1 VKVPLLDLQAQYEG
15 IRGEIEA
22 ALRGVLESQRFILG
36 PEVEALEAEIAAYC
50 GASHAVA
57 CASGSDALLLAL
69 MAAGVG
75 PGDEVLC
82 PSYTF
87 FATAGSVARL
97 GARPVFADID
107 PATYNLDPEAA
118 RRVASRCT
126 RLAAILPVHLFGR
139 AFDAG
144 PLGELAAELRIPL
157 IEDAAQAIGASDSRG
172 RRCGSL
178 GFAGCFSFFPSKN
191 LGAYGDGGILTT
203 ADDEAAERLRVLRVH
218 GAKPKYHHHLVGLN
232 SRLDALQAAVVR
244 VKLRH
249 LDRWTEGR
257 QRNAARYDA
266 AFLDAGACR
275 SGEPL
280 DEAELPLAVP
290 AENPPGARHV
300 YNQYVVRVPAD
311 RRDALR
317 AFLAE
322 RGIGTEVYYPL
333 GLHQQP
339 CFADLGYRAGDLPAT
354 EQAADETLALPIYP
368 ELSEAQLDTV
378 IGSVLDFLRGRS

>member
-1 VKVPLLDLQAQYEG
+1 MRVPLLDLRAQYET
-15 IRGEIEA
+15 IREEVQD
-22 ALRGVLESQRFILG
+22 ALQEVLESQRFILG
-36 PEVEALEAEIAAYC
+36 PEVEALEAEIATYC
-50 GASHAVA
+50 GARHAIA

-75 PGDEVLC
+75 AGDEVLC

-118 RRVASRCT
+118 LRAADRCT
-126 RLAAILPVHLFGR
+126 RLAALVPVHLFGR
-139 AFDAG
+139 AFEVD
-144 PLGELAAELRIPL
+144 PLVELARELRIPL
-157 IEDAAQAIGASDSRG
+157 IEDAAQAIGAEDPKG

-203 ADDEAAERLRVLRVH
+203 GDEEVAERLRVLRVH
-218 GAKPKYHHHLVGLN
+218 GAKPKYHHHVVGLN

-266 AFLDAGACR
+266 AFLGAGACR

-280 DEAELPLAVP
+280 AEADLPLAVP
-290 AENPPGARHV
+290 AQTPPGARHV
-300 YNQYVVRVPAD
+300 HNQYVIRVPAG

-333 GLHQQP
+333 GLHQQR
-339 CFADLGYRAGDLPAT
+339 CFAHLGYGAGDLPAT
-354 EQAADETLALPIYP
+354 EQAAAETLALPVYP
-368 ELSEAQLDTV
+368 ELTETQQDFV
-378 IGSVLDFLRGRS
+378 IGSVLEFLAGAS